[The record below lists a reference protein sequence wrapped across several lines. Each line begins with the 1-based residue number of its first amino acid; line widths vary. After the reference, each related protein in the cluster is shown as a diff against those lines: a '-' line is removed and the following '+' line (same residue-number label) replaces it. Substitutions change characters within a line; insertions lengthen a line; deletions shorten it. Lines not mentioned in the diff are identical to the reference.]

1 MKKCTLTQ
9 VPCRKAIMEVVEANK
24 KEDRYSTPMSW
35 QNSFKGLV
43 LVMKHL

>member
-24 KEDRYSTPMSW
+24 KQKIVTAHLRTGRTLSS
-35 QNSFKGLV
+35 GLFW
-43 LVMKHL
+43 